1 MEGILDFK
9 GVLIE
14 LIQCLGRLR
23 TECIL
28 PSMKLPLFG
37 MEIIIKL
44 RIANVCPKIRTK
56 KIVMKAKLF
65 FAKQNQAP
73 KAIPNDRKS

>member
-37 MEIIIKL
+37 MEIIIKF
-44 RIANVCPKIRTK
+44 RIENVCPRIRTK
-56 KIVMKAKLF
+56 RIVMKAKLV
-65 FAKQNQAP
+65 AKQNQAP